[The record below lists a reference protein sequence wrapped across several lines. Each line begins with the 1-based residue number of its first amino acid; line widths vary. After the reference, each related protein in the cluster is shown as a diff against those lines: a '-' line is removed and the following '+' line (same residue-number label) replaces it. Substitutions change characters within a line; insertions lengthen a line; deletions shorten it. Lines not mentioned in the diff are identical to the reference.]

1 MPLAPPVGSVRAI
14 TTATLPTE
22 ALVMKALLPFS
33 THAPSRRSARVES
46 AAASEP
52 EPGSVSP
59 HAPSTSP
66 RASRG
71 SQAAF
76 SSGDAKRLMWLVHSE
91 LCAHI
96 VMPTEASP
104 RFSSSTISAYET

>member
-1 MPLAPPVGSVRAI
+1 
-14 TTATLPTE
+14 
-22 ALVMKALLPFS
+22 MKALVPFS
-33 THAPSRRSARVES
+33 THAPSRSTARVRS

-59 HAPSTSP
+59 QAPSTAP
-66 RASRG
+66 EARRGRYVCFCAGEPKRA
-71 SQAAF
+71 
-76 SSGDAKRLMWLVHSE
+76 MWLVQSE
-91 LCAHI
+91 LWAHM